1 LDITK
6 ANIKLKWKPILTIN
20 ETIEMTLE
28 WYLKFKDES
37 VEALSLKQIEFYKEV
52 WKLRNGN

>member
-1 LDITK
+1 
-6 ANIKLKWKPILTIN
+6 
-20 ETIEMTLE
+20 MTLE